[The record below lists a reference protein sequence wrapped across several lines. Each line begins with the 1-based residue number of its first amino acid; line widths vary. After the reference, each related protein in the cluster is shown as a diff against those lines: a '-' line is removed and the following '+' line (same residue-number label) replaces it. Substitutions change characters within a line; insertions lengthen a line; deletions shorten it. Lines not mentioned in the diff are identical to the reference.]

1 MQFNISKKNF
11 ALGLFFA
18 LIAFVIGFLLA
29 NRNADMDGMGM
40 HSGMDHGE
48 ASSSDFST
56 ADLHFAQMMIP
67 HHQQAIEMSDLAM
80 KNSQNPQIL
89 DLAKKIKAA
98 QGPEIDQMKSWLT
111 KSGLD
116 ANAPHSMMMGGMLS
130 DSDMDSLK
138 KAQGVTF
145 DKLFLSGMISHH
157 EGAIAMAQMID
168 ESENSE
174 VKALAQSIISSQTA
188 EIAAMKSLLIQ
199 LK

>member
-40 HSGMDHGE
+40 HSGMDHGVTTT
-48 ASSSDFST
+48 SDFSA

-89 DLAKKIKAA
+89 DLAKKIKGA

-111 KSGLD
+111 QSGLD

-130 DSDMDSLK
+130 DSEMESLK
-138 KAQGVTF
+138 KVQGVTF

>member
-18 LIAFVIGFLLA
+18 LIAFVVGFLLA

-40 HSGMDHGE
+40 HSGMDHGVTTT
-48 ASSSDFST
+48 SDFST
-56 ADLHFAQMMIP
+56 SELHFAQMMIP
-67 HHQQAIEMSDLAM
+67 HHQQAIDMSDLAM

-98 QGPEIDQMKSWLT
+98 QGPEIDQMKNWLT

-116 ANAPHSMMMGGMLS
+116 ANAPHSMMMDGMLS
-130 DSDMDSLK
+130 DSDMESLK

-188 EIAAMKSLLIQ
+188 EIAAMKSLLNQ

>member
-11 ALGLFFA
+11 ALGLLFA

-29 NRNADMDGMGM
+29 NRNADMHGMGM

-48 ASSSDFST
+48 ASNSDFST

-67 HHQQAIEMSDLAM
+67 HHQQAIDMSDLAM
-80 KNSQNPQIL
+80 KNSLNPQIL
-89 DLAKKIKAA
+89 DFAKKIKGA

-111 KSGLD
+111 QSGLD

-130 DSDMDSLK
+130 DSEMESLK

-188 EIAAMKSLLIQ
+188 EIAAMKSLLNQ